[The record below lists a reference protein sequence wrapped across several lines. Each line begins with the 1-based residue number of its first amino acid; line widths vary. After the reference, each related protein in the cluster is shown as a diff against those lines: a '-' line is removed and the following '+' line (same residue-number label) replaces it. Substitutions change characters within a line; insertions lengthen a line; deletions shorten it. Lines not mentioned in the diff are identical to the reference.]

1 MCNISIFRPM
11 IKSEFSA
18 DQIAFDQTRE
28 NTSPTEDFHHHN

>member
-28 NTSPTEDFHHHN
+28 NTPSTDDFHHHN